1 MALPIRG
8 YDSDCLC
15 SVYCCLG
22 SHRSLVM
29 SPRETVS
36 SKQVASAEPLYR
48 VEDFVLDESI
58 GYLVKRV
65 RSMLSLAIERE
76 IADHDV
82 TYDQWGIL
90 LMILTERGDTAAVLA
105 RGMDCDTGSMTRM
118 LDRLEAKELIV
129 RTRSTDDRRR
139 VQLEVTKSGRKLAAR
154 LIAAIVKVL
163 NRHLAGFSVDELEVF
178 KGFLRRMLANREGG
192 C

>member
-1 MALPIRG
+1 
-8 YDSDCLC
+8 
-15 SVYCCLG
+15 
-22 SHRSLVM
+22 M
-29 SPRETVS
+29 SPRENIP
-36 SKQVASAEPLYR
+36 AEAPLYR
-48 VEDFVLDESI
+48 VEDFVIEESI

-65 RSMLSLAIERE
+65 RSTLSLAVERE

-82 TYDQWGIL
+82 TYDQWGVL
-90 LMILTERGDTAAVLA
+90 LMIMNERGDTAAMLA

-118 LDRLEAKELIV
+118 LDRLEAKDLIV

-139 VQLEVTKSGRKLAAR
+139 VQLELTRSGKKLAAR

-163 NRHLAGFSVDELEVF
+163 NRHLDGFSVDELEQF
-178 KGFLRRMLANREGG
+178 KGFLRRMLANREGA